1 MDVLT
6 RLAAFIIALLLAIDA
21 FTGERTETVR
31 VAGHSH
37 ATRWQRDD
45 DLRLHFA
52 GGRVES
58 CGVDLA
64 AYNALRD
71 GDDVTVD
78 TSRVFKTCDGMRRGD
93 DVQARANVHRWL
105 LLLPI
110 ALLLAAALGWIQ
122 FERSIGDDR
131 RWWFGD
137 ANRR

>member
-21 FTGERTETVR
+21 FSGERTETVR

-37 ATRWQRDD
+37 AARWQRDD
-45 DLRLHFA
+45 DFRLHFA

-58 CGVDLA
+58 CGVGLT

-71 GDDVTVD
+71 GDDVTVES
-78 TSRVFKTCDGMRRGD
+78 SRVFKTCDGMRRGD
-93 DVQARANVHRWL
+93 DVQARANLHKWL

-131 RWWFGD
+131 RWWFG
-137 ANRR
+137 

>member
-21 FTGERTETVR
+21 FSGERTETVR

-37 ATRWQRDD
+37 AARWQRDD
-45 DLRLHFA
+45 DFRLHFA

-58 CGVDLA
+58 CGVGLA

-71 GDDVTVD
+71 GDDVTVES
-78 TSRVFKTCDGMRRGD
+78 SRVFKTCDGMRRGD
-93 DVQARANVHRWL
+93 DVQARANLHKWL

-131 RWWFGD
+131 RWWFG
-137 ANRR
+137 